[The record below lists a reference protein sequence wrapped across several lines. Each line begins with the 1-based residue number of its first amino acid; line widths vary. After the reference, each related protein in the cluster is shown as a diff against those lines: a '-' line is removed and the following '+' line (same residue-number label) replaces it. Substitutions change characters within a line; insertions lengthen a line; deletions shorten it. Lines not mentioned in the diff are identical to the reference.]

1 MKKLMLFGFIVLQA
15 FVFFA
20 NATTYLWKTSN
31 FCYQNERIVL
41 DTDFKIEIWGD
52 DILLAKGTWEFDDD
66 EGNAINAEVDVE
78 GRYIVLHLRV
88 TEKGRGLG
96 DRYSSDRVVFI
107 KAIEFNDAEY
117 VNDES
122 CR

>member
-1 MKKLMLFGFIVLQA
+1 MLFGFIVLQA
-15 FVFFA
+15 FVFSA

-41 DTDFKIEIWGD
+41 DTDFTIEIWGD

-66 EGNAINAEVDVE
+66 EGDAINAEVDVE